1 MKIFQIALLLY
12 IALLLVGC
20 APTEEDVSNSSISPA
35 QTPVLEDTDSKTRWD
50 ESASEQMDET
60 TQNSFCEEARAEFS
74 KLYDTSHIFVDM
86 YMAEKAWLIGE
97 QNIVQLISFSDF
109 NDATILARD
118 NIERLE
124 QSSFG
129 EVVSITV
136 FDKTGQILSLMV
148 SPDELLEIV
157 ELLK

>member
-60 TQNSFCEEARAEFS
+60 TQNIFCEEAR
-74 KLYDTSHIFVDM
+74 V
-86 YMAEKAWLIGE
+86 G
-97 QNIVQLISFSDF
+97 V
-109 NDATILARD
+109 
-118 NIERLE
+118 
-124 QSSFG
+124 
-129 EVVSITV
+129 
-136 FDKTGQILSLMV
+136 
-148 SPDELLEIV
+148 
-157 ELLK
+157 